1 MTEDLEKTEERID
14 AARAVLE
21 ADEELEDV
29 LVTEDGKVFLN
40 TDEGRLDC
48 QNYLNRRPEVIE
60 VTEEI
65 LNKVAVVTREDLVE
79 EE

>member
-1 MTEDLEKTEERID
+1 MTEDLEKTEEVID
-14 AARAVLE
+14 AARSVLE

-40 TDEGRLDC
+40 TDEGRLNC
-48 QNYLNRRPEVIE
+48 QNHLNRRPEVVVETE
-60 VTEEI
+60 VI
-65 LNKVAVVTREDLVE
+65 LNKVAVVTREDLE